1 MSIEKG
7 QWKSSMFWMSHYNY
21 LDEIRQQFNLC
32 KEIEIH
38 DATLRDGE
46 QTPGVVLN
54 ADEKVRIAEQLA
66 KMGVH
71 RIEAGMPAVSEGDYN
86 AVKRIAKLGL
96 PSKVL
101 GFARAMPDDIKKVA
115 DAGAWGVVIEVPIGY
130 PKLRYQF
137 GKSWEWIMERS
148 IKAIEIAREAGL
160 HVVYFPYDTTR
171 ASFDELEALLKGIC
185 SQAAPDSV
193 GVIDTVGCALPWT
206 MAYLT
211 RKIKEITGGLEVEV
225 HTHNDLG
232 MACATSLGAIVAG
245 AEVVHVCVNGL
256 GERSGNA
263 SMEDVAVAL
272 KACLGFEMDGFRF
285 DMLKETS
292 ELVRNLTNTDI
303 AQNKPVVG
311 DRVYTRES
319 GIGIDMLFKNPLAMF
334 SVNPE
339 FVGLEPKVV
348 YGKKS
353 GKLSIQFMMEKMGVT
368 ATDEQISEA
377 LVQVKDL
384 GAKKKGTVSE
394 EEVKEIISKTIG

>member
-1 MSIEKG
+1 MYKFVS
-7 QWKSSMFWMSHYNY
+7 
-21 LDEIRQQFNLC
+21 
-32 KEIEIH
+32 
-38 DATLRDGE
+38 
-46 QTPGVVLN
+46 
-54 ADEKVRIAEQLA
+54 EKVKQVQFSGIRKVFEAAQEMEKEGHRVIHLEIGRPDFDTPKHIKESA
-66 KMGVH
+66 KDALDRGMVH
-71 RIEAGMPAVSEGDYN
+71 YVSNYGILE
-86 AVKRIAKLGL
+86 L
-96 PSKVL
+96 
-101 GFARAMPDDIKKVA
+101 
-115 DAGAWGVVIEVPIGY
+115 
-130 PKLRYQF
+130 
-137 GKSWEWIMERS
+137 
-148 IKAIEIAREAGL
+148 REA
-160 HVVYFPYDTTR
+160 
-171 ASFDELEALLKGIC
+171 
-185 SQAAPDSV
+185 
-193 GVIDTVGCALPWT
+193 
-206 MAYLT
+206 LT
-211 RKIKEITGGLEVEV
+211 RKIRDFNKFEAKPNEILITVGASEAIFCSLV
-225 HTHNDLG
+225 
-232 MACATSLGAIVAG
+232 ATLNPGDEILIPEPGWINYTYGPALVGAVSKPYIIDVYKRQ
-245 AEVVHVCVNGL
+245 VHVCVNGL

-272 KACLGFEMDGFRF
+272 KACLGFEMEGFRF